1 MSKLTKRTFQLGLR
15 LSAALARS
23 PFHGLTEA
31 AMAALARLTVG
42 LRKGRH
48 QETLG
53 AVAREWQRMFPSRR
67 MVPIVEETEDTVI
80 AEIHARCP
88 LRGTGDAHAC
98 YRMMAYDR
106 KMLGALGGQLV
117 VLESQSVTGEGPC
130 RVALRAAGAP
140 LDDLVPAHQPASRAP
155 TKQPRAQV

>member
-1 MSKLTKRTFQLGLR
+1 MSNLRTRTFQLGLR
-15 LSAALARS
+15 LSALLARS
-23 PFHGLTEA
+23 PFHALTEA
-31 AMAALARLTVG
+31 AMDALARLTVR
-42 LRKGRH
+42 LRRGQR
-48 QETLG
+48 QDRLG

-67 MVPIVEETEDTVI
+67 MVPIVEESEDTVI
-80 AEIHARCP
+80 AEIHVGCP

-106 KMLGALGGQLV
+106 KMLRALGGQLV
-117 VLESQSVTGEGPC
+117 VLESQSVNGAGPC

-140 LDDLVPAHQPASRAP
+140 LDDLVPAHSPASRAP